1 MRGAGDARDTR
12 DVRGVG
18 RSGGAGGTD
27 RWSDGKAKQQMKHG
41 DETHGD
47 GMGGGSVRDD
57 DLDGG
62 SMRDHDLDGD
72 LTRRDRTR
80 RDRTHGDLTAHDLTY
95 ATPVER
101 DIALLLADAA
111 REVEVG
117 MAPYQAVVRGGRRRR
132 ARRWAVA
139 AAAAVV
145 IAGTTG
151 TLALAGAPGGG
162 DGGGR
167 VVPAATP
174 ATPEAR
180 RMHEPWRSTLAE
192 GRDQGTVWRVA
203 IDVWE
208 APRDRGEAARQL
220 AAAGLFGDV
229 PTGVDGAADLVGKSW
244 HFVHLTVGENRT
256 VTVLDGE
263 ADPFSGT
270 DLEVFATVLPTGD
283 EGAGDASKRLVVGQV
298 APTAQEVRVTWSDG
312 TSVDVRRNRDD
323 GWHAD
328 LRNPRIVHPKGALA
342 SWFVAL
348 APEGAGYESAKVTG

>member
-1 MRGAGDARDTR
+1 MRGEGDARDTR
-12 DVRGVG
+12 DARGARGVRGVG
-18 RSGGAGGTD
+18 RSGGGAAGTD

-41 DETHGD
+41 DGTHGD
-47 GMGGGSVRDD
+47 GMDGGGMRDD
-57 DLDGG
+57 
-62 SMRDHDLDGD
+62 DLDGD
-72 LTRRDRTR
+72 LTRRDRTHGE
-80 RDRTHGDLTAHDLTY
+80 RTHGDLTAHDLAY

-111 REVEVG
+111 HEVEVG

-180 RMHEPWRSTLAE
+180 RLHEPWRSTLAE

-208 APRDRGEAARQL
+208 APRDRREAARQL

-244 HFVHLTVGENRT
+244 HFVHLTVGEDRT

-263 ADPFSGT
+263 ADPVSGT
-270 DLEVFATVLPTGD
+270 DLEAFATVLPTGD
-283 EGAGDASKRLVVGQV
+283 EGTGDASKRLVIGQV

-328 LRNPRIVHPKGALA
+328 LRNPRIVHPKGARA

-348 APEGAGYESAKVTG
+348 APEGAEYESAIVTG